1 MRSLG
6 SASPRLSAALR
17 FGRSDIAG
25 RRSAERSAERCCPAL
40 GRLGSARLDSPFG
53 TALLRSQR
61 VFVSCA
67 DPAELPPL
75 REGPMELFAEE
86 AEVRTA
92 LLASFL
98 LMGSVEKGSGALNN

>member
-1 MRSLG
+1 MCARSVRLRRG
-6 SASPRLSAALR
+6 SALRCGPGVLISPGGEALSVLRSAAAPR
-17 FGRSDIAG
+17 WV
-25 RRSAERSAERCCPAL
+25 
-40 GRLGSARLDSPFG
+40 GSARLGSPFG
-53 TALLRSQR
+53 PALLRSQR

-92 LLASFL
+92 LFASFL